1 MVSNVP
7 IRIIQ
12 TIVFL
17 IADRNPRNAIYVVT
31 RNQLSKTSFGPGF
44 VVIRRLIRTITAI
57 IVSVAIPH
65 CRNASVIVRTSETV
79 ARAGSLRAGRI
90 VLVGVV
96 TAIVITVTEPERLD
110 AVVGRIAFDMTGRT
124 SRILGANVA
133 GFVNRV
139 GILAIIYSIGNLVKK
154 KICV

>member
-1 MVSNVP
+1 MFVGTVSEFRFRLTLPVSAMVSNVP

-31 RNQLSKTSFGPGF
+31 RNQISKTSFGPGF

-79 ARAGSLRAGRI
+79 ARAGSLRARRI

-96 TAIVITVTEPERLD
+96 TAIVITLLHPCWPWISCEEYRIRLHP
-110 AVVGRIAFDMTGRT
+110 A
-124 SRILGANVA
+124 SRIYHRTDPA
-133 GFVNRV
+133 R
-139 GILAIIYSIGNLVKK
+139 
-154 KICV
+154 